1 MSCFVVILCRRHD
14 WPLVVCW
21 RPLSKDIH
29 KFLLS
34 KKKKIKEK
42 RERTTV
48 ICIWIVLA
56 YENQGGIRK
65 REKTIFDFLGLS
77 VRSLSWWR
85 IGSSSYHFVESQL
98 DSTFNCTSR
107 ASMLRA
113 LEVRERAM
121 RPKKKLKTNDVK
133 LRENRRLLCYS
144 CRGSRSGHAGA

>member
-34 KKKKIKEK
+34 KKKIKEK
-42 RERTTV
+42 REKEQLSFV
-48 ICIWIVLA
+48 FESFWHMKIK
-56 YENQGGIRK
+56 EGSE

-133 LRENRRLLCYS
+133 LRENRRLLCCS